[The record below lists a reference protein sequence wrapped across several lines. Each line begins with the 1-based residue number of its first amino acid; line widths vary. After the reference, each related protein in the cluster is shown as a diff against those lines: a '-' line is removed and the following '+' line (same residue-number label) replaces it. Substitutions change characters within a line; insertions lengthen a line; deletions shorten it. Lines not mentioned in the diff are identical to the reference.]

1 MRRWWR
7 VPGIA
12 SLALIALMT
21 LNLQAPR
28 PSLAQS
34 PGIYIALGDSIA
46 AGIGSSLPRER
57 GNAAIVAG
65 WLATL
70 IGESVPFEN
79 LAVPGETATTF
90 MEGGQL
96 QRFRDV
102 IARSKASNLPVAAVS
117 LTLGGNEMLAL
128 DTTGLSDRQAG
139 LDAFSDQYSS
149 AVAAVRSEI
158 GPDAPLVVT
167 TYYDLNEGDPA
178 IQFSDSW
185 WVEQFN
191 AVIRRV
197 ASEQQAH
204 VADVASQFA
213 GNIPSYTH
221 FPFDVH
227 PSNAG
232 HLVIARSIWTSLALD
247 AEPPTIAVTSSVE
260 ATRLTPTVKFDVLD
274 NVGVSTV
281 TATSDDVSVSGPF
294 EIEDGDYTV
303 LLDLRGTELDEVA
316 LMVEIGDDAGNVTR
330 EVVTVQVAVG
340 SRGESQ

>member
-1 MRRWWR
+1 M
-7 VPGIA
+7 
-12 SLALIALMT
+12 S
-21 LNLQAPR
+21 LNLQTPR

-70 IGESVPFEN
+70 TGESVPFEN
-79 LAVPGETATTF
+79 LAVPGETAATF
-90 MEGGQL
+90 TDGGQL

-102 IARSKASNLPVAAVS
+102 IARSNASGIPVAAVT

-128 DTTGLSDRQAG
+128 DATGLSDRQAG
-139 LDAFSDQYSS
+139 LDAFSDQYAG

-158 GPDAPLVVT
+158 GPDVPLVVT
-167 TYYDLNEGDPA
+167 TYYDLTEGDPA
-178 IQFSDSW
+178 IEFTDSW

-197 ASEQQAH
+197 AGEQQAQ
-204 VADVASQFA
+204 VADVASRFA
-213 GNIPSYTH
+213 GNISAFTH

-232 HLVIARSIWTSLALD
+232 HVTIARSIWATLALD
-247 AEPPTIAVTSSVE
+247 QEPPAVSVASSVE
-260 ATRLTPTVKFDVLD
+260 ATRSTPTIKFGVQD

-281 TATSDDVSVSGPF
+281 TAVSDDVPVGGPF
-294 EIEDGDYTV
+294 EIEDGDYVV
-303 LLDLRGTELDEVA
+303 LLDLRATELDEVA
-316 LMVEIGDDAGNVTR
+316 LTIEIGDDAGNVTR
-330 EVVTVQVAVG
+330 EVVTVEVAVG